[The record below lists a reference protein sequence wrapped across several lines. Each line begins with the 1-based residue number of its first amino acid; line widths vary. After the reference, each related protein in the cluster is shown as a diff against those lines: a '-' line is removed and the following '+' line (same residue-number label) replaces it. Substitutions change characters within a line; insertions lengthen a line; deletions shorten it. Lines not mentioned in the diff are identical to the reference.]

1 MSMRHPGV
9 ARCAHEDDRCDDMS
23 DGCYSSEGAG
33 RQGYMPRSL
42 TEAF

>member
-1 MSMRHPGV
+1 MSMRHPD
-9 ARCAHEDDRCDDMS
+9 EDDRCDDMS

-33 RQGYMPRSL
+33 MQGYMPRSL